1 MFLCLLNIFLY
12 GCMKKKLDVCN
23 FFMNSIWLKFCS
35 MLNIFLYVLVF
46 VKFGYD
52 IYVYRVN
59 LKL

>member
-1 MFLCLLNIFLY
+1 MFIEYFFIWLY
-12 GCMKKKLDVCN
+12 EKKMDVCN
-23 FFMNSIWLKFCS
+23 FFMNLIWLKFCS

-52 IYVYRVN
+52 IYIYRLN

>member
-1 MFLCLLNIFLY
+1 MFIEYFFIWLY
-12 GCMKKKLDVCN
+12 EKKMDVCN